1 MKKILVT
8 GANGQL
14 GQCLQKISSQFEEFE
29 FIFTDSETLDITN
42 KEEVNDFFWQN
53 APDFC
58 INAAAY
64 TAVDLA
70 ETDIE
75 KAFLVNADGAENL
88 AEACAENNAQF
99 IHVSTDY
106 VFDGENNLA
115 YTEEDF
121 TNPLGV
127 YGASKLAGDELALE
141 VNPCSVILRTS
152 WVYSEFGKNFVKTM
166 LNLFATKDEL
176 NIVADQFGQP
186 TYANDLAEAIMKI
199 IKSEKITPGIF
210 NFSNLGRISWFDF
223 AEKIAELSEAK
234 IKLNAIETSQY
245 PTPAKRP
252 KNSVLDLD
260 KISKTYAV
268 PLKPWEESL
277 EDCVQI
283 LQNNSNE
290 KNLIHIYSII

>member
-29 FIFTDSETLDITN
+29 FIFTDSETLDITI

-75 KAFLVNADGAENL
+75 KAFLVNADGTENL

-106 VFDGENNLA
+106 VFDGENNLS

-141 VNPCSVILRTS
+141 VNPCSVIFRTS

-186 TYANDLAEAIMKI
+186 TNANDLAEAIMKI

-223 AEKIAELSEAK
+223 AEKIAELSDAK

-283 LQNNSNE
+283 LQNN
-290 KNLIHIYSII
+290 

>member
-166 LNLFATKDEL
+166 LSLFATKEEL
-176 NIVADQFGQP
+176 NVVADQFGQP
-186 TYANDLAEAIMKI
+186 TNANDLAEAIMKI

-223 AEKIAELSEAK
+223 AEKIAELSDAK

-283 LQNNSNE
+283 LQNN
-290 KNLIHIYSII
+290 

>member
-75 KAFLVNADGAENL
+75 KAFLVNADGTENL

-106 VFDGENNLA
+106 VFDGKNNLA

-186 TYANDLAEAIMKI
+186 TNANDLAEAIMKI

-223 AEKIAELSEAK
+223 AEKIAELSDAK

-260 KISKTYAV
+260 KISKTYAIQ
-268 PLKPWEESL
+268 LKPWEESL
-277 EDCVQI
+277 KGCVQI
-283 LQNNSNE
+283 LQNN
-290 KNLIHIYSII
+290 

>member
-166 LNLFATKDEL
+166 LSLFATKEEL

-186 TYANDLAEAIMKI
+186 TNANDLAEAIMKI

-277 EDCVQI
+277 EDCIQI
-283 LQNNSNE
+283 LQNN
-290 KNLIHIYSII
+290 

>member
-70 ETDIE
+70 ETEVE
-75 KAFLVNADGAENL
+75 KAFLVNADGTENL

-152 WVYSEFGKNFVKTM
+152 WVYSEFVKNFVKTM

-186 TYANDLAEAIMKI
+186 TNANDLAEAIMKI

-260 KISKTYAV
+260 KISKTYAIQ
-268 PLKPWEESL
+268 LKPWEESL
-277 EDCVQI
+277 EGCVQI
-283 LQNNSNE
+283 LQNN
-290 KNLIHIYSII
+290 

>member
-186 TYANDLAEAIMKI
+186 TNANDLAEAIMKI

-260 KISKTYAV
+260 KISKTYAIQ
-268 PLKPWEESL
+268 LKPWEESL

-283 LQNNSNE
+283 LQNN
-290 KNLIHIYSII
+290 

>member
-166 LNLFATKDEL
+166 LNLFATKEEL
-176 NIVADQFGQP
+176 SIVADQFGQP
-186 TYANDLAEAIMKI
+186 TNANDLAEAIMKI

-260 KISKTYAV
+260 KISKTYAIQ
-268 PLKPWEESL
+268 LKPWEESI

-283 LQNNSNE
+283 LQNN
-290 KNLIHIYSII
+290 

>member
-1 MKKILVT
+1 MMKKILVT

-29 FIFTDSETLDITN
+29 FIFTDSEILDITN

-70 ETDIE
+70 ETELE

-127 YGASKLAGDELALE
+127 YGASKLEGDELALE

-166 LNLFATKDEL
+166 LNLFSTKEEL
-176 NIVADQFGQP
+176 SIVADQFGQP
-186 TYANDLAEAIMKI
+186 TNANDLAEAIMKI
-199 IKSEKITPGIF
+199 IKSGKITPGIF

-245 PTPAKRP
+245 PTLAKRP

-260 KISKTYAV
+260 KISKTYAIQ
-268 PLKPWEESL
+268 LKPWEESL
-277 EDCVQI
+277 EGCVQI
-283 LQNNSNE
+283 LQNN
-290 KNLIHIYSII
+290 

>member
-29 FIFTDSETLDITN
+29 FIFTDSETLDITI

-70 ETDIE
+70 ETEVE

-166 LNLFATKDEL
+166 LNLFATKEEL
-176 NIVADQFGQP
+176 SIVADQFGQP
-186 TYANDLAEAIMKI
+186 TNANDLAEAIMKI

-210 NFSNLGRISWFDF
+210 NFSNMGRISWFDF

-268 PLKPWEESL
+268 QLKPWEESL

-283 LQNNSNE
+283 LQNN
-290 KNLIHIYSII
+290 

>member
-166 LNLFATKDEL
+166 LSLFATKEEL
-176 NIVADQFGQP
+176 SIVADQFGQP
-186 TYANDLAEAIMKI
+186 TNANDLAEAIMKI

-252 KNSVLDLD
+252 KNSVLDLG

-283 LQNNSNE
+283 LQNN
-290 KNLIHIYSII
+290 

>member
-70 ETDIE
+70 ETELE

-166 LNLFATKDEL
+166 LNLFATKEEL

-186 TYANDLAEAIMKI
+186 TNANDLAEAIMKI

-260 KISKTYAV
+260 KISKTYAIQ
-268 PLKPWEESL
+268 LKPWEESL
-277 EDCVQI
+277 EGCVQI
-283 LQNNSNE
+283 LQNN
-290 KNLIHIYSII
+290 

>member
-75 KAFLVNADGAENL
+75 KAFLVNADGTENL

-166 LNLFATKDEL
+166 LSLFATKEEL

-186 TYANDLAEAIMKI
+186 TNANDLAEAIMKI

-223 AEKIAELSEAK
+223 AEKIAELSDAK

-268 PLKPWEESL
+268 PLKPWEESI

-283 LQNNSNE
+283 LQNN
-290 KNLIHIYSII
+290 

>member
-14 GQCLQKISSQFEEFE
+14 GQCLQKISSQFEDFE

-58 INAAAY
+58 VNAAAY

-70 ETDIE
+70 ETEVE
-75 KAFLVNADGAENL
+75 KAFLVNADGTENL

-115 YTEEDF
+115 YTEGDF

-166 LNLFATKDEL
+166 LSLYATKEEL

-186 TYANDLAEAIMKI
+186 TNANDLAEAIMKI
-199 IKSEKITPGIF
+199 IKSEKIIPGIF

-223 AEKIAELSEAK
+223 AEKIAELSDTK

-260 KISKTYAV
+260 KISKTYAIQ
-268 PLKPWEESL
+268 LKPWEESL
-277 EDCVQI
+277 EDCIQM
-283 LQNNSNE
+283 LQNN
-290 KNLIHIYSII
+290 

>member
-75 KAFLVNADGAENL
+75 KAFLVNADGTENL

-186 TYANDLAEAIMKI
+186 TNANDLAEAIMKI

-268 PLKPWEESL
+268 QLKPWEESL
-277 EDCVQI
+277 EGCVQI
-283 LQNNSNE
+283 LQNN
-290 KNLIHIYSII
+290 

>member
-75 KAFLVNADGAENL
+75 KAFLVNADGTENL

-186 TYANDLAEAIMKI
+186 TNANDLAEAIMKI

-223 AEKIAELSEAK
+223 AEKIAELSDAK

-260 KISKTYAV
+260 KISKTYAIQ
-268 PLKPWEESL
+268 LKSWEESL
-277 EDCVQI
+277 EGCVQI
-283 LQNNSNE
+283 LQNN
-290 KNLIHIYSII
+290 

>member
-166 LNLFATKDEL
+166 LNLFATKEEL

-186 TYANDLAEAIMKI
+186 TNANDLAEAIMKI

-260 KISKTYAV
+260 KISKTYAIQ
-268 PLKPWEESL
+268 LKPWEESI
-277 EDCVQI
+277 EDCIQI
-283 LQNNSNE
+283 LQNN
-290 KNLIHIYSII
+290 

>member
-75 KAFLVNADGAENL
+75 KAFLVNADGTENL

-186 TYANDLAEAIMKI
+186 TNANDLAEAIMKI

-260 KISKTYAV
+260 KISKTYAIQ
-268 PLKPWEESL
+268 LKPWEESL
-277 EDCVQI
+277 KGCVQI
-283 LQNNSNE
+283 LQNN
-290 KNLIHIYSII
+290 

>member
-75 KAFLVNADGAENL
+75 KAFLVNADGTENL

-141 VNPCSVILRTS
+141 VNPYSVILRTS

-166 LNLFATKDEL
+166 LNLFATKEEL

-186 TYANDLAEAIMKI
+186 TNANDLAEAIMKI

-223 AEKIAELSEAK
+223 AEKIAELSDAK

-260 KISKTYAV
+260 KISKTYGIQ
-268 PLKPWEESL
+268 LKPWEESL

-283 LQNNSNE
+283 LQNN
-290 KNLIHIYSII
+290 

>member
-166 LNLFATKDEL
+166 LSLFATKEEL
-176 NIVADQFGQP
+176 NVVADQFGQP
-186 TYANDLAEAIMKI
+186 TNANDLAEAIMKI

-223 AEKIAELSEAK
+223 AEKIAELSDAK

-252 KNSVLDLD
+252 KNSVLDLG
-260 KISKTYAV
+260 KISKTYAIQ
-268 PLKPWEESL
+268 LKPWEESI

-283 LQNNSNE
+283 LQNN
-290 KNLIHIYSII
+290 

>member
-29 FIFTDSETLDITN
+29 FIFTDSETLDITI

-70 ETDIE
+70 ETEVE

-88 AEACAENNAQF
+88 AEACSENNAQF

-166 LNLFATKDEL
+166 LNLFATKEEL
-176 NIVADQFGQP
+176 SIVADQFGQP
-186 TYANDLAEAIMKI
+186 TNANDLAEAIMKI

-223 AEKIAELSEAK
+223 AEKIAGLSEAK

-260 KISKTYAV
+260 KISKTYGV
-268 PLKPWEESL
+268 QLKPWEESL
-277 EDCVQI
+277 EGCVQI
-283 LQNNSNE
+283 LQNN
-290 KNLIHIYSII
+290 

>member
-70 ETDIE
+70 ETDVE
-75 KAFLVNADGAENL
+75 KAFLVNADGTENL

-186 TYANDLAEAIMKI
+186 TNANDLAEAIMKI

-223 AEKIAELSEAK
+223 AEKIAELSDAK

-260 KISKTYAV
+260 KISKTYAIQ
-268 PLKPWEESL
+268 LKPWEESL

-283 LQNNSNE
+283 LQNN
-290 KNLIHIYSII
+290 

>member
-75 KAFLVNADGAENL
+75 KAFLVNADGTENL
-88 AEACAENNAQF
+88 AEACADNNAQF

-186 TYANDLAEAIMKI
+186 TNANDLAEAIMKI

-260 KISKTYAV
+260 KISKTYAIQ
-268 PLKPWEESL
+268 LKPWEESL

-283 LQNNSNE
+283 LQNN
-290 KNLIHIYSII
+290 

>member
-75 KAFLVNADGAENL
+75 KAFLVNADGTENL
-88 AEACAENNAQF
+88 AEACADNNAQF

-166 LNLFATKDEL
+166 LNLFATKEEL
-176 NIVADQFGQP
+176 SIVADQFGQP
-186 TYANDLAEAIMKI
+186 TNANDLAEAIMKI

-223 AEKIAELSEAK
+223 AEKIAGLSEAK

-260 KISKTYAV
+260 KISKTYGV
-268 PLKPWEESL
+268 QLKPWEESL
-277 EDCVQI
+277 EGCVQI
-283 LQNNSNE
+283 LQNN
-290 KNLIHIYSII
+290 

>member
-75 KAFLVNADGAENL
+75 KAFLVNADGTENL

-186 TYANDLAEAIMKI
+186 TNANDLAEAIMKI

-223 AEKIAELSEAK
+223 AEKIAELSDAK

-260 KISKTYAV
+260 KISKTYAIQ
-268 PLKPWEESL
+268 LKSWEESL

-283 LQNNSNE
+283 LQNN
-290 KNLIHIYSII
+290 

>member
-141 VNPCSVILRTS
+141 VNPYSVTLRTS

-166 LNLFATKDEL
+166 LNLFATKEEL
-176 NIVADQFGQP
+176 SIVADQFGQP
-186 TYANDLAEAIMKI
+186 TNANDLAEAIMKI

-223 AEKIAELSEAK
+223 AEKIAKLSEAK

-283 LQNNSNE
+283 LQNN
-290 KNLIHIYSII
+290 

>member
-53 APDFC
+53 SPDFC

-70 ETDIE
+70 ETDVE
-75 KAFLVNADGAENL
+75 KAFLVNADGTENL

-166 LNLFATKDEL
+166 LSLFATKEEL

-186 TYANDLAEAIMKI
+186 TNANDLAEAIMKI

-260 KISKTYAV
+260 KISKTYAIQ
-268 PLKPWEESL
+268 LKPWEESI
-277 EDCVQI
+277 EDCIQI
-283 LQNNSNE
+283 LQNN
-290 KNLIHIYSII
+290 

>member
-29 FIFTDSETLDITN
+29 FIFTDSETLDITI

-70 ETDIE
+70 ETEVE
-75 KAFLVNADGAENL
+75 KAFLVNADGTENL

-186 TYANDLAEAIMKI
+186 TNANDLAEAIMKI
-199 IKSEKITPGIF
+199 IKSKKITPGIF

-260 KISKTYAV
+260 KISKTYAIQ
-268 PLKPWEESL
+268 LKPWEESL
-277 EDCVQI
+277 EDCIKI
-283 LQNNSNE
+283 LQNN
-290 KNLIHIYSII
+290 

>member
-75 KAFLVNADGAENL
+75 KAFLVNADGTENL

-106 VFDGENNLA
+106 VFDGENNLS

-186 TYANDLAEAIMKI
+186 TNANDLAEAIMKI

-268 PLKPWEESL
+268 TLKPWEESL

-283 LQNNSNE
+283 LQNN
-290 KNLIHIYSII
+290 

>member
-70 ETDIE
+70 ETDVE
-75 KAFLVNADGAENL
+75 KAFLVNADGTENL

-166 LNLFATKDEL
+166 LNLFATKEEL
-176 NIVADQFGQP
+176 SIVADQFGQP
-186 TYANDLAEAIMKI
+186 TNANDLAEAIMKI

-260 KISKTYAV
+260 KISKTYAIQ
-268 PLKPWEESL
+268 LKPWEESL

-283 LQNNSNE
+283 LQNN
-290 KNLIHIYSII
+290 

>member
-75 KAFLVNADGAENL
+75 KAFLVNADGTENL

-166 LNLFATKDEL
+166 LSFFATKDEL

-186 TYANDLAEAIMKI
+186 TNANDLAEAIMKI

-260 KISKTYAV
+260 KISKTYAIQ
-268 PLKPWEESL
+268 LKPWEESL

-283 LQNNSNE
+283 LQNN
-290 KNLIHIYSII
+290 

>member
-75 KAFLVNADGAENL
+75 KAFLVNADGTENL

-166 LNLFATKDEL
+166 LNLFATKEEL
-176 NIVADQFGQP
+176 SIVADQFGQP
-186 TYANDLAEAIMKI
+186 TNANDLAEAIMKI

-268 PLKPWEESL
+268 QLKPWEESL

-283 LQNNSNE
+283 LQNN
-290 KNLIHIYSII
+290 

>member
-53 APDFC
+53 SPDFC

-70 ETDIE
+70 ETDVE
-75 KAFLVNADGAENL
+75 KAFLVNADGTENL

-166 LNLFATKDEL
+166 LSLFATKEEL

-186 TYANDLAEAIMKI
+186 TNANDLAEAIMKI

-260 KISKTYAV
+260 KISKTYAIQ
-268 PLKPWEESL
+268 LKPWEESL

-283 LQNNSNE
+283 LQNN
-290 KNLIHIYSII
+290 

>member
-75 KAFLVNADGAENL
+75 KAFLVNADGTENL

-166 LNLFATKDEL
+166 LSLFATKEEL

-186 TYANDLAEAIMKI
+186 TNANDLAEAIMKI

-223 AEKIAELSEAK
+223 AEKIAELSEAM

-283 LQNNSNE
+283 LQNN
-290 KNLIHIYSII
+290 